1 MFIYSPES
9 QHGVIYMFSQ
19 KVSLTFLKLACILYS
34 LSGYKEGFRYQQML
48 EPKYETDQ
56 PRIIN
61 AITSALMDLM
71 YPVQSKVLDKVQ
83 SSVDF

>member
-19 KVSLTFLKLACILYS
+19 KVSLTFLKLACILYTHY
-34 LSGYKEGFRYQQML
+34 GYKEGFTFQQML

-61 AITSALMDLM
+61 AITTALMNLIWSN
-71 YPVQSKVLDKVQ
+71 PNFWT
-83 SSVDF
+83 SSNLL

>member
-1 MFIYSPES
+1 MFIYSLES

-19 KVSLTFLKLACILYS
+19 KVSLTFLKLACSILYTHY
-34 LSGYKEGFRYQQML
+34 GYKEGFTFQQML

-61 AITSALMDLM
+61 AITTALMDLI
-71 YPVQSKVLDKVQ
+71 
-83 SSVDF
+83 

>member
-1 MFIYSPES
+1 
-9 QHGVIYMFSQ
+9 MFSQ

-71 YPVQSKVLDKVQ
+71 YPVQSKVLDNVQ

>member
-1 MFIYSPES
+1 
-9 QHGVIYMFSQ
+9 
-19 KVSLTFLKLACILYS
+19 
-34 LSGYKEGFRYQQML
+34 ML

-71 YPVQSKVLDKVQ
+71 YPVQSKVLDNVQ
-83 SSVDF
+83 SSMDFWI